1 MHLEHVGRTAS
12 KSPNDWKM
20 ALMLPRPLKK
30 APRRVAGWR
39 APASRG
45 FDKQAGTMLP
55 TLLLL
60 GTPGLL
66 SESQSTQEGPWP
78 GEDSSDRLA
87 D

>member
-1 MHLEHVGRTAS
+1 MHLEHVGCTAS

-20 ALMLPRPLKK
+20 AMLPRPLKK
-30 APRRVAGWR
+30 APRRVAGWQ

-60 GTPGLL
+60 GAPGLP
-66 SESQSTQEGPWP
+66 SERHAAQGPGPWP
-78 GEDSSDRLA
+78 GEGSTT
-87 D
+87 